1 MTLDKVPTFSQAYE
15 VGITTTTSQADMQ
28 IPLEVLGT
36 VPGVCFSWNK

>member
-15 VGITTTTSQADMQ
+15 VGITPTSSQVDIG

-36 VPGVCFSWNK
+36 VPGVCFSWKK

>member
-15 VGITTTTSQADMQ
+15 VGITTTTSQVDIG

-36 VPGVCFSWNK
+36 VPGVCFSWER